1 MNDAGK
7 RTIQVNVRMSEE
19 DYELLMRAAGKLW
32 PDAIIS
38 NSGVLL
44 GLAKLTA
51 KDVLGGKR

>member
-1 MNDAGK
+1 MSDGGK

-19 DYELLMRAAGKLW
+19 DYEFLKQAAVKLW

-44 GLAKLTA
+44 GLARMTA